1 MNSEE
6 EVCRVVEVQ
15 ANPGSKKRKSGE
27 KEMVDQTANSAKSER
42 PKASKPKKSK
52 FSFRPRNY

>member
-1 MNSEE
+1 M
-6 EVCRVVEVQ
+6 CRVIEVQ